1 MVLNPDAEYVIQEE
15 DRILVFS
22 EERGSA
28 HIAEPPVP
36 EGFTNISPD
45 MTSAEAAT
53 GTLFFGYNE
62 TLPVILR
69 ELPENVSHIYVV
81 SRNISEDDQEDL
93 EEAAAE
99 SRIRVEY
106 IRKNPRSEKA
116 LHELA
121 ALAPHIVVLSDHGKN
136 EEEADM
142 EAIFLL
148 LNLRDL
154 RARYSM
160 NFNITV
166 EMRMEH
172 NQSLVGHEDH
182 TDFLVTSSMS
192 SLILAQLAENPELLH
207 VFRELLSN
215 EGSELYLK
223 NAEKCGLTGV
233 YMVRELRR
241 LLLKN
246 GYIMLGYLDRE
257 KISRFN
263 LPLDEV
269 LDLGEEDYLIV
280 LGEE

>member
-1 MVLNPDAEYVIQEE
+1 
-15 DRILVFS
+15 
-22 EERGSA
+22 
-28 HIAEPPVP
+28 
-36 EGFTNISPD
+36 

-166 EMRMEH
+166 DMRMEH

-233 YMVRELRR
+233 YTVRELRR

-246 GYIMLGYLDRE
+246 GYIMLGYLDRD